1 VIYPEAVE
9 ISRLLHEISR
19 SGGDIRRYSMRYLEV
34 MEISGLLHEISG
46 GGGDIR
52 IAP

>member
-1 VIYPEAVE
+1 MRHLEGVE
-9 ISRLLHEISR
+9 ISGVLHEISR
-19 SGGDIRRYSMRYLEV
+19 SGGDIRSYSMRY
-34 MEISGLLHEISG
+34 MELMEKSGLLHEISG